1 MVRTVNKSKI
11 VELEEE
17 VRSGFSRKIRKELNG
32 VVQVISGKNRLLV
45 RFQVWCKNNL
55 SSNKLTI
62 VMVDKIPV
70 KKEPKV
76 PTNTEIPE
84 EQLTLEKG

>member
-1 MVRTVNKSKI
+1 M
-11 VELEEE
+11 
-17 VRSGFSRKIRKELNG
+17 
-32 VVQVISGKNRLLV
+32 
-45 RFQVWCKNNL
+45 RFHDECENNL